1 MAGVWAAVKTAFADK
16 VVGPTAI
23 TGIVLGVAKTFS
35 DVLLST
41 LTVLSESLVAI
52 VRRHT
57 LISVTLDIED
67 STNVMGWLEINA
79 DRFGTLNIVKYCEH
93 RT

>member
-1 MAGVWAAVKTAFADK
+1 VWAAVKTAFTDK

-35 DVLLST
+35 DVLFST
-41 LTVLSESLVAI
+41 LTLAWQSIVTI

-57 LISVTLDIED
+57 LISVTLDIEVRGAVRHL
-67 STNVMGWLEINA
+67 S
-79 DRFGTLNIVKYCEH
+79 
-93 RT
+93 